1 MRGRKECALV
11 NRYHAVV
18 VGGGHNG
25 LVAAAYLA
33 RAGLRTVVCEAREV
47 VGGAAVTERPW
58 GPDYQVTSLSY
69 VVSLL
74 APGLVDELGLE
85 RHGYK
90 VYPQGPYF
98 VPYANGGYLQ
108 LPDDPARRREQ
119 IAKFSPHDADAMERW
134 DAWMHDL
141 ASVLGPLLS
150 EIPPRLG
157 SHRPLDLAA
166 QARLAWRLRALDQR
180 RVADATRLFT
190 MSIAD
195 LLDEFFE
202 SPQMQGVLSVSGVIG
217 TWAGPR
223 SPGTAYVMAHH
234 HIGDVGDGKLGG
246 WGFPEGGM
254 GGVSRALAAAA
265 ASFGAEIRTAS
276 PVSRISTSDGRV
288 TGVVLEG
295 GEELESPVV
304 VVATHPKIAFLRL
317 LDRGELPADFVT
329 DIERWK
335 TRSGVVKV
343 NLAVERLPEFV
354 DKPGFDPEVQGGT
367 IVLAESLEDVEGGF
381 QDAVAG
387 RPSAKPF
394 ADICIPS
401 VFDRT
406 LCPPGQHIV
415 SMFTQWV
422 PQEWA
427 GKPMDEELEAH
438 ADRVVARVEAVAPGF
453 TNSILHRQVIG
464 PWRMEHEYGLV
475 GGNIFH
481 GELSASQ
488 LFHTRPAAGYADYRT
503 PIHGL
508 YQAGSGTHGGGGVT
522 GIPGRNVVRQ
532 IRRDL
537 RADQLRRR
545 LRLAR

>member
-1 MRGRKECALV
+1 
-11 NRYHAVV
+11 
-18 VGGGHNG
+18 
-25 LVAAAYLA
+25 
-33 RAGLRTVVCEAREV
+33 
-47 VGGAAVTERPW
+47 
-58 GPDYQVTSLSY
+58 
-69 VVSLL
+69 
-74 APGLVDELGLE
+74 
-85 RHGYK
+85 
-90 VYPQGPYF
+90 
-98 VPYANGGYLQ
+98 
-108 LPDDPARRREQ
+108 
-119 IAKFSPHDADAMERW
+119 MERW

-157 SHRPLDLAA
+157 SHRPLDLAG

-234 HIGDVGDGKLGG
+234 HIGDVGDGKLGS
-246 WGFPEGGM
+246 WGFPAGGM
-254 GGVSRALAAAA
+254 GGVSRALAGAA

-276 PVSRISTSDGRV
+276 PVCRISTSNGRAA
-288 TGVVLEG
+288 GVVLEG
-295 GEELESPVV
+295 GEELRAGIVV
-304 VVATHPKIAFLRL
+304 AATHPKIAFLRL
-317 LDRGELPADFVT
+317 LDREELPGEFVT

-343 NLAVERLPEFV
+343 NLAVERLPEFF
-354 DKPGFDPEVQGGT
+354 DKPGFDPEVHGGT
-367 IVLAESLEDVEGGF
+367 IVLAESLDDVEGGF

-387 RPSAKPF
+387 RPSGKPF

-438 ADRVVARVEAVAPGF
+438 ADRVVARFEAVAPGF

-522 GIPGRNVVRQ
+522 GIPGRNVVTQ
-532 IRRDL
+532 IQRDL
-537 RADQLRRR
+537 RAERLRRR
-545 LRLAR
+545 LRPGRR